1 MTGYAAPPI
10 VCGYNTGQHMYVGA
24 SDLCNRIVI
33 DMDQDLQ
40 YTRLWDIKV
49 EAVKIIKCYSKSFLL
64 TGYSVRRRSTPEL
77 HCSSRMSA
85 VAHRSVTIFFC

>member
-49 EAVKIIKCYSKSFLL
+49 EAVKIML
-64 TGYSVRRRSTPEL
+64 
-77 HCSSRMSA
+77 
-85 VAHRSVTIFFC
+85 